1 MATSTPDDL
10 FGNACK
16 IQWELGAEKAVAFDI
31 TVACS
36 GFLFALVTGAQFIRN
51 GVYQNILLIGA
62 DILSRWVNWEDRRT
76 CVLFGDGAGAVV
88 LQASESDHLLGFELR
103 SDGSQNSCLSLSYQ
117 PQEKKIIEGI
127 TVSQGTYQPIAMNGK
142 EVYRFVVQKVPE
154 AIEKALLRA
163 NIDVDKLDWL
173 LLHQANQRILDAVA
187 SRLNIPS
194 EKVISNLQNYG
205 NTSAA
210 SIPLALDEAVRK
222 GLVKSGDI
230 IAASGFGA
238 GLSWGAVIFEWN

>member
-1 MATSTPDDL
+1 M
-10 FGNACK
+10 
-16 IQWELGAEKAVAFDI
+16 GAEKAVAFDI

-36 GFLFALVTGAQFIRN
+36 GFLFALVTGSQFIRN
-51 GVYQNILLIGA
+51 GVYQNVLLIGA
-62 DILSRWVNWEDRRT
+62 DILSRWIDWEDRRT

-88 LQASESDHLLGFELR
+88 LQASESDRLLGFELR

-117 PQEKKIIEGI
+117 PQEKKIIEGV
-127 TVSQGTYQPIAMNGK
+127 TVTQGTYQPIAMNGK

-154 AIEKALLRA
+154 AIEKALFKA
-163 NIDVDKLDWL
+163 NIDVDQLDWL

-194 EKVISNLQNYG
+194 HKVISNLQNYG

-222 GLVKSGDI
+222 GMVNSGDI

-238 GLSWGAVIFEWN
+238 GLSWGAVIFQWN